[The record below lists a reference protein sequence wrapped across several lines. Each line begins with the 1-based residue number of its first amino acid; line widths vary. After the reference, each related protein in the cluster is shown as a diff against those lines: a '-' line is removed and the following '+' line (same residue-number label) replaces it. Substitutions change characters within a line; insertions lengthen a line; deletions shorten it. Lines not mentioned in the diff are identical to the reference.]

1 MIVLDICSYTCTY
14 KNVLEYFVLSYIIKI
29 FLTSSITDKKKKVW
43 REDVTFNISSFSSS
57 NSKFSIFFTVFQTTF
72 LKNTF
77 FTVFPASWTPCHL
90 IFTNL
95 CTWKNLFFMK
105 NIARGLT
112 NLAYIF
118 EE

>member
-29 FLTSSITDKKKKVW
+29 FLTSSITEKKKEVW
-43 REDVTFNISSFSSS
+43 REHVTFNISSFSRS

-77 FTVFPASWTPCHL
+77 FYSFPSKLDTLPLDLYKFMHL
-90 IFTNL
+90 QEPIFHEKH
-95 CTWKNLFFMK
+95 CK
-105 NIARGLT
+105 G
-112 NLAYIF
+112 AYQSCLRI
-118 EE
+118 